1 MNQPSQAA
9 ARASGSSFYRGMRIL
24 PRAEREAMFEI
35 YSFCRAVDD
44 IADDPGPREPRR
56 EELQAWRADI
66 DAIYAGTPPPQLAG
80 LAQAVKQF
88 NLRREDFMAV
98 IDGMAMDVRADI
110 DAIYAGTPPPQLAGL
125 AQAVKQFNLRREDFM
140 AVIDGMA
147 MDVDADI
154 RAPDRATLDLYCD
167 RVACAVGRLSVRVFG
182 MAPDAGLALARHLGR
197 ALQLTNILR
206 DLDEDAAMGRLY
218 LPREALREAGI
229 ISTDPAAVLANPML
243 GAACDTVVTLA
254 REHFQEA
261 SAIMAWSPRRVVRA
275 PRIMGDAYR
284 AILDKLVARGF
295 APPRAPV
302 RHSKLHLLLIVAR
315 NLV

>member
-1 MNQPSQAA
+1 
-9 ARASGSSFYRGMRIL
+9 L
-24 PRAEREAMFEI
+24 
-35 YSFCRAVDD
+35 
-44 IADDPGPREPRR
+44 
-56 EELQAWRADI
+56 RADPP
-66 DAIYAGTPPPQLAG
+66 DLGALSPPPPPPQLAG

-88 NLRREDFMAV
+88 NLKREDF
-98 IDGMAMDVRADI
+98 I
-110 DAIYAGTPPPQLAGL
+110 
-125 AQAVKQFNLRREDFM
+125 

-154 RAPDRATLDLYCD
+154 RAPDQARLDLYCD

-182 MAPDAGLALARHLGR
+182 MAPDAGLALAHHLGC

-218 LPREALREAGI
+218 LPREALRDAGI
-229 ISTDPAAVLANPML
+229 ISTDPATVLANPML
-243 GAACDTVVTLA
+243 GVVCDTVVALA
-254 REHFQEA
+254 REHFRQA
-261 SAIMAWSPRRVVRA
+261 RAIMAQAPRRVVRA

-284 AILDKLVARGF
+284 AILDKLVTRGF
-295 APPRAPV
+295 APPRRPV